1 MAKFLSDSDVTKLR
15 RLISDVGTLRGQIR
29 TLHDRTKGGERAG
42 AHYIMLTPTGGIP
55 GATGSPLV
63 PGEADCLIQWAAG
76 SGTREVTDTTRPE
89 KVYNLSSSVIPAG
102 ELIIAHRDAW
112 GDLWAKPGGGNDTV
126 IVIARATADVGAAD
140 ASFTAKIKA
149 TIAGPPQTFDET
161 ITVENLQPGDY
172 LTPTVSGNYRPSNP
186 PVAPNNDHVFVLLEG
201 HNFIAVKANTD
212 SVSWPSAHAL
222 KTGWFILQ
230 APGTYV
236 DCP

>member
-1 MAKFLSDSDVTKLR
+1 MAKFVSDKSADR
-15 RLISDVGTLRGQIR
+15 WNR
-29 TLHDRTKGGERAG
+29 T
-42 AHYIMLTPTGGIP
+42 
-55 GATGSPLV
+55 
-63 PGEADCLIQWAAG
+63 ADIV
-76 SGTREVTDTTRPE
+76 S
-89 KVYNLSSSVIPAG
+89 
-102 ELIIAHRDAW
+102 
-112 GDLWAKPGGGNDTV
+112 GGGAGNRFVRGPYRPPQGGGGSDTV

-149 TIAGPPQTFDET
+149 TIAGPPQTFDEE

-172 LTPTVSGNYRPSNP
+172 LGPTVTGNYRPSNP
-186 PVAPNNDHVFVLLEG
+186 PTAPNNDHVFVLLEG

-212 SVSWPSAHAL
+212 SVSWPSAYAL